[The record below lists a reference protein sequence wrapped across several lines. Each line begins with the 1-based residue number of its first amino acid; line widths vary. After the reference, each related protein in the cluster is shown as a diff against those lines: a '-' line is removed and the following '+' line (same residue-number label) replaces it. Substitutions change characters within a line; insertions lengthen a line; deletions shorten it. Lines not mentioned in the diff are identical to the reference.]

1 MTTLAPSVAPQQSE
15 PPAPTVRQYIRYL
28 FYKAA
33 PTWRHL
39 SAAERE
45 SARTELPVCVHDGQ
59 KPPVVSAFLRGEQAS
74 HGRAHPCRPRVPTC
88 EDQHELLLRAGRPGV
103 CGRLRDRL
111 SGRFPRSGG
120 KAARRRIE

>member
-45 SARTELPVCVHDGQ
+45 AARTELLTALEPFAERLAV
-59 KPPVVSAFLRGEQAS
+59 
-74 HGRAHPCRPRVPTC
+74 
-88 EDQHELLLRAGRPGV
+88 LRAYSTLATRADADFV
-103 CGRLRDRL
+103 LWMVSERLEDFQEL
-111 SGRFPRSGG
+111 Q
-120 KAARRRIE
+120 AALL